1 MFRKLKY
8 ILIYNIFM
16 LDSPARP
23 AGQPLVFNNGELF
36 IKNFMFFLLIKIMS
50 EILIAHDKTWN

>member
-1 MFRKLKY
+1 
-8 ILIYNIFM
+8 M
-16 LDSPARP
+16 LDSPARR
-23 AGQPLVFNNGELF
+23 AGQPLVFNNGEIF

>member
-1 MFRKLKY
+1 
-8 ILIYNIFM
+8 M